1 MSSSVIAIVLI
12 STVLHAAWNLLG
24 RRQRN
29 EVAFFRRMLIVV
41 AVVGLLPA
49 ATSEILVRSLT
60 PRAWACVIGSG
71 ICIGI
76 YFYALAHAYERADF
90 TVVYPVAR
98 ALPVLVVAL
107 ADLLRGRPV
116 TPFGWLGM
124 ALVVGG
130 CFLAPLHSFGEFH
143 LRRYVHRAG
152 LWMVVAALGTAGYSI
167 LDKIAAEAVER
178 APATAARYGYVQYL
192 VGCILYCA
200 MYHGARGGARDHR
213 AAGWLYP
220 AIGAICTFGGY
231 WLVLWA
237 FQLSS
242 HASYIVAFRQFS
254 IVLGVVLAFV
264 LYREG
269 GRFVRITATL
279 LITAGLIFI
288 GVWGG

>member
-1 MSSSVIAIVLI
+1 MTSTVIILVLI
-12 STVLHAAWNLLG
+12 STVLHAAWNLLA

-29 EVAFFRRMLIVV
+29 EVVFLRRMLIVV
-41 AVVGLLPA
+41 AVAGLLPA
-49 ATSEILVRSLT
+49 ATSEILTRSLT
-60 PRAWACVIGSG
+60 PRAWACVLGSG

-76 YFYALAHAYERADF
+76 YFYALAHAYEGSDF

-98 ALPVLVVAL
+98 ALPVLVVAV
-107 ADLLRGRPV
+107 ADMLRGRPV
-116 TPFGWLGM
+116 APFGWLGM
-124 ALVVGG
+124 ALVVAG
-130 CFLAPLHSFGEFH
+130 CFLAPLHSFGEFRLSRY
-143 LRRYVHRAG
+143 LRRAS
-152 LWMVVAALGTAGYSI
+152 LWMAVAALGTAGYSI

-192 VGCILYCA
+192 VGCVLYCA
-200 MYHGARGGARDHR
+200 LYHGVRGAARDHR
-213 AAGWLYP
+213 AAGWLYS

-231 WLVLWA
+231 WLILWA

-242 HASYIVAFRQFS
+242 HAGYIVAFRQFS

-264 LYREG
+264 FYREG
-269 GRFVRITATL
+269 GRAVRITATL